1 MACLRLPQ
9 GLMRRPVPVRVPARL
24 QRPREQPR
32 PVQNEDAGRAQR
44 PRRVRRQRARVRRA
58 RVRERRAQAPEKA
71 PEKVPEQ
78 VPMQHAAQPAEGQ
91 GAQAGQGG
99 VRAWAQMAAAA
110 A

>member
-58 RVRERRAQAPEKA
+58 RVRERRAQAPE
-71 PEKVPEQ
+71 Q